1 MSLADALKMT
11 FATRATPGKLLG
23 ASSYGWL
30 GFGVGATDA
39 TLANSKTAF
48 TLSAFYNGVEQ
59 LSNDIAKLPK
69 AVKRKNGPNRE
80 DYSEHPVN
88 YLISNEPNSMMT
100 AFDFWKLV
108 VVRMIIK
115 GNAYV
120 EIIRNKVTGRIE
132 NFIHLDCNDN
142 GHVNVFELDN
152 KLYYTYKGRTILS
165 EDMLHYKA
173 FSFDG
178 KIGVSVIAFAAK
190 QLGVS
195 IDAQNYQSTVYKDLG
210 IGYGVIE
217 SDADVTTGNKKL
229 IEDGFATKMASQN
242 KFKVPML
249 DNGMKYKNIS
259 VSPAEAQFMETNK
272 NGVIEVCRWLNIAP
286 HKLKDLDNANFSN
299 IQHQSIEHVQDSL
312 LPWILRLEQETARKV
327 FTDAEKQFAYIKFNE
342 KVLLRGDMEARKN
355 FYTSLV
361 YAGVMTRNEARAL
374 EDMNPIDGLDEILQP
389 VNMQALSMANEL
401 LQQQIKDKANGSTG
415 NGN

>member
-1 MSLADALKMT
+1 MSLSAAFQMT
-11 FATRATPGKLLG
+11 FATRSTTSKLVSG
-23 ASSYGWL
+23 GGFGWL
-30 GFGVGATDA
+30 GFGGSSVDA
-39 TLANSKTAF
+39 TLANSKTSF
-48 TLSAFYNGVEQ
+48 TLPAFYNGVEQ

-69 AVKRKNGPNRE
+69 SVKRKNGANRE

-100 AFDFWKLV
+100 AFDFWKLI

-120 EIIRNKVTGRIE
+120 EIIRNNVSGKIE
-132 NFIHLDCNDN
+132 SFIHLDCADG
-142 GHVNVFELDN
+142 GHVNVFEKDN

-190 QLGVS
+190 QLGIS

-217 SDADVTTGNKKL
+217 SDADVTPDNKRA
-229 IEDGFATKMASQN
+229 IENGFTAKMSNQD

-249 DNGMKYKNIS
+249 DNGMKYKSIS
-259 VSPAEAQFMETNK
+259 VSPAEAQFLESNK
-272 NGVIEVCRWLNIAP
+272 NGVLEVCRWLNIAP
-286 HKLKDLDNANFSN
+286 HKLKVLDNSNFSN

-327 FTDAEKQFAYIKFNE
+327 FTDAEKKFAYIKFNE

-355 FYTSLV
+355 FYTSMV
-361 YAGVMTRNEARAL
+361 YAGVMSRNEARAL
-374 EDMNPIDGLDEILQP
+374 EDMNPITGLDEILQP

-401 LQQQIKDKANGSTG
+401 LQQQIKDKADGK
-415 NGN
+415 